1 MLVLDSA
8 RARQFLGWKPLLD
21 IETAVQ
27 WTADW
32 YKSDRNS
39 HRATDRTIHGTG
51 LRMNLCRFCSAPLSE
66 VLADL
71 GVMPLSNAY
80 VHPHR
85 LREPEPFY
93 PLVAEV
99 CGQCFLVQVPPVET
113 PEHIFGN
120 YAYFSS
126 YSDAWL
132 AHARGYSVMIR
143 ERLSLGPQSQV
154 VEIASND
161 GYLLQYFRE
170 AGIPVLGIE
179 PAANVGAVAR
189 EKGIETWTKFFG
201 AATARG
207 IEGRAELLI
216 ANNVLAHVPD
226 INDFVEGMR
235 IALAPQGTVTIEFP
249 HLLNIMRESQFD
261 TIYHEHYSYL
271 SLLTVRQMLAAH
283 GLEVVDVEEVPTHG
297 GSLRV
302 YAQHAGRA
310 SAHPSVDR
318 IIAAEREFG
327 MDTLAPY
334 RRFAEGVRACKRALL
349 QFLIAARE
357 EGKRV
362 AGYGAPAKAS
372 TLLNY
377 CGARTDFID
386 YTVDRS
392 PHKQGLYLPGTR
404 IPIHAPE
411 KIAETR
417 PDYVL
422 ILAWNLRDE
431 IMGQMAHI
439 REWGGRFVIP
449 IPEAEIVA

>member
-1 MLVLDSA
+1 MM
-8 RARQFLGWKPLLD
+8 
-21 IETAVQ
+21 T
-27 WTADW
+27 
-32 YKSDRNS
+32 
-39 HRATDRTIHGTG
+39 
-51 LRMNLCRFCSAPLSE
+51 CRFCNAPLSE
-66 VLADL
+66 IVADL
-71 GVMPLSNAY
+71 GVLPLSNAY

-85 LREPEPFY
+85 LQEPELFY
-93 PLVAEV
+93 PLVARV
-99 CGQCFLVQVPPVET
+99 CGQCFLVQVPSVET

-126 YSDAWL
+126 YSESWL
-132 AHARGYSVMIR
+132 DHARAYFRTIR
-143 ERLSLGPQSQV
+143 ERLGLGSQSKV

-161 GYLLQYFRE
+161 GYLLQYFQE

-179 PAANVGAVAR
+179 PAANVGVVAR

-201 AATARG
+201 VSTARDLAG
-207 IEGRAELLI
+207 SVDLLI

-235 IALAPQGTVTIEFP
+235 IALAPRGTITIEFP
-249 HLLNIMRESQFD
+249 HLLQIMRHSQFD

-271 SLLTVRQMLAAH
+271 SLLTVQQILAAH
-283 GLEVVDVEEVPTHG
+283 GLAVVDVEELTTHG

-302 YAQHAGRA
+302 HATHAGQEVSPRVEA
-310 SAHPSVDR
+310 LLRMEED
-318 IIAAEREFG
+318 FG
-327 MDTLAPY
+327 LRNLEAY
-334 RRFAEGVRACKRALL
+334 RRFAAGVRSCKRSLL
-349 QFLIAARE
+349 QFLIAARD

-377 CGARTDFID
+377 CGVRTDFID

-404 IPIHAPE
+404 IPIHAPGM
-411 KIAETR
+411 INETR

-422 ILAWNLRDE
+422 IFVWNLKDE
-431 IMGQMAHI
+431 VMSQMAHI
-439 REWGGRFVIP
+439 REWGGQFVIP
-449 IPEAEIVA
+449 IPDARIVS